1 MSALTVQSTLYQVT
15 IEWEGCEIGY
25 GEGESESFAREESIE
40 SVDSIYAS
48 ARRDWKFTVVR
59 S

>member
-1 MSALTVQSTLYQVT
+1 MVQVT
-15 IEWEGCEIGY
+15 IEWEGSEIGY
-25 GEGESESFAREESIE
+25 GEGESESYARQEAIE

-48 ARRDWKFTVVR
+48 VRGDWKFSVVR